1 MDLRQFLQAVVTHE
15 NGVSDDDAWFNLS
28 YAPPKGQGWYEEWF
42 KWPNDL
48 ERVLDVALTRAEDS
62 NVYFSSYLFSKPDSH
77 KTNVLASRTIQ
88 VDLDNADVLTLPIA
102 PSILIESS
110 PGRHQGFWLLDRQL
124 PLDVHETLSR
134 KLTYAIK
141 DADTSGWPLG
151 RKVRVPCTF
160 NYKYLEGPQEVKIIN
175 TPLKV
180 YTEEE
185 LELLEDPPPFLL
197 TTDDI
202 KFLDSLSEDG
212 VRVGN
217 VVGPQELFAS
227 IKDKLP
233 VNVKTQYNVKQAD
246 RSKALWALLCA
257 LFRAN
262 VDREQVWWLAW
273 NSANNK
279 FADLRRHGERELAKD
294 VIRAEVAV
302 KSKIVDE
309 RTVILEARKLLGLS
323 VFERKQNLLDTVMG
337 FMRASGNFVHTSD
350 DMTWFIKHDIGR
362 PIMLSKNSE
371 WLDSYLDLQYGLNQT
386 EQDADYVKAGLTN
399 FCRSLPVN
407 GIQQSLSFYD
417 PSAGHLL
424 LHTGRRDVLRI
435 TSMDVDRAKDG
446 SYGVIFPWSVS
457 NELFLPKLN
466 DPDEDWAEH
475 VFGSALNNIIGME
488 PDEALTLLRVW
499 LLFLLFRNAA
509 VSRPIIAAFGQ
520 PGAGKSTLFRRIYR
534 LIYGRYKS
542 VLKITNQE
550 NFDLA
555 LTTDPFFVADNV
567 DSPDRW
573 LPDRLALAASS
584 ADISKRRLY
593 TDADEYILKCQ
604 AMVGV
609 TAHNPRFT
617 REDVSDRLLLLT
629 FKRLENFLPEGDIL
643 DEITANRNRLWGG
656 IVRDC
661 QRVLATPQP
670 MYADVPQFRVEDFAR
685 NGYWI
690 AKGLGITS
698 EFERALQAVSG
709 SAKALNLTEESI
721 LVDALQLMIK
731 DRRRKEIEPSWQSPG
746 QLWQQ
751 LQVVAPDA
759 KSFVKLYRGQVYLGK
774 KLLVLEPSLKEVFHV
789 EIQFDPVKRERLWKI
804 TSKD

>member
-28 YAPPKGQGWYEEWF
+28 YAPPRGQGFYEEWF
-42 KWPNDL
+42 RWPNDI
-48 ERVLDVALTRAEDS
+48 EKILDIALTRAEDS
-62 NVYFSSYLFSKPDSH
+62 NVYFSSYLFGKPDSH
-77 KTNVLASRTIQ
+77 KTNVLSTRTIQ
-88 VDLDNADVLTLPIA
+88 ADLDDADILTLPLT
-102 PSILIESS
+102 PSILVESS
-110 PGRHQGFWLLDRQL
+110 PGRHQAFWFLDRQL
-124 PLDVHETLSR
+124 ELDVHETLSR

-151 RKVRVPCTF
+151 RKVRVPWTF
-160 NYKYLEGPQEVKIIN
+160 NYKYLEGPKEVKIIN
-175 TPLKV
+175 SPLKI

-197 TTDDI
+197 TNEDI
-202 KFLDSLSEDG
+202 IFLDTLSEDG
-212 VRVGN
+212 VRVGD
-217 VVGPQELFAS
+217 VIGPQELFAS
-227 IKDKLP
+227 LKSKLP
-233 VNVKTQYNVKQAD
+233 PNVQTQFNVQQSD
-246 RSKALWALLCA
+246 RSKALWALMCA
-257 LFRAN
+257 LFRAGC
-262 VDREQVWWLAW
+262 DREQVWWLAW

-294 VIRAEVAV
+294 ILRAEIAV
-302 KSKIVDE
+302 KSKVIDE
-309 RTVILEARKLLGLS
+309 RTAILEARKLNS
-323 VFERKQNLLDTVMG
+323 ITIFERRQRILDLVLG
-337 FMRASGNFVHTSD
+337 FLRASGDFVHTAD
-350 DMTWFIKHDIGR
+350 DMSWYIKHDIGR
-362 PIMLSKNSE
+362 PIVLTRNSE
-371 WLDSYLDLQYGLNQT
+371 WLNSLLDLQFGLNTT
-386 EQDADYVKAGLTN
+386 ESDTDYVKAGIAS

-417 PSAGHLL
+417 AGSRHLL
-424 LHTGRRDVLRI
+424 LHTGRRDVYRI
-435 TSMDVDRAKDG
+435 TALDVDRVKDG
-446 SYGVIFPWSVS
+446 SYGIIFPWSVS

-466 DPDEDWAEH
+466 DPDEEWAEH

-488 PDEALTLLRVW
+488 PDEALTLLKVW
-499 LLFLLFRNAA
+499 LLFLLFRSAA

-534 LIYGRYKS
+534 LIYGRQKS

-550 NFDLA
+550 NFDFA

-573 LPDRLALAASS
+573 LPDRLALAAAS
-584 ADISKRRLY
+584 ADIHKRKLY
-593 TDADEYILKCQ
+593 TDADEYVLKCQ
-604 AMVGV
+604 AMVGI

-629 FKRLENFLPEGDIL
+629 FKRLDHFLPEGDIL

-685 NGYWI
+685 TGYWI
-690 AKGLGITS
+690 AKSLGIAE
-698 EFERALQAVSG
+698 EFERALQSVSG
-709 SAKALNLTEESI
+709 GTKALNLNEDSI
-721 LVDALQLMIK
+721 LVDALRAFIT
-731 DRRRKEIEPSWQSPG
+731 DRKRKEKENEWSSPG
-746 QLWQQ
+746 QLWQI

-774 KLLVLEPSLKEVFHV
+774 KLLVLQPSLEEAFHV
-789 EIQFDPVKRERLWKI
+789 EVQFNRNSRERLWRF
-804 TSKD
+804 SYKD